1 MFPNETKLELPE
13 ALVRMEHLE
22 REKSAIYDNRK
33 YITDFGLYS
42 NLNDTDKIEQM
53 VALVSQNKMPW
64 PIEEKYEVNH
74 TFASTTHIAVQQTD
88 IFTRANTTL
97 VVAPPTEISRW
108 VQKFTEEK
116 ELAVAK
122 VITKNIAENID
133 INDYDVIV
141 ICPKFYN
148 LLSRRYHNTAWKR
161 FIYDHPPHVKI
172 PSMAPITAGFSW
184 YLTCYHELLQDVY
197 RSSRAS
203 FMQGISYSYRYYNLF
218 TVRVKE
224 PVTAPV
230 PIIRDYPCRDVHTHN
245 MNLVTLLQ
253 EKNFRA
259 LTKIFRGRFSTDPV
273 KDIYAYKNGLLQM
286 SGANNEEET
295 RIISMQMDTVETRLK
310 DYAERDCP
318 ICHETVKNPVIEI
331 TCMNVFCAEC
341 LYTWLVTNNQCP
353 YCKKFNCLGSLMY
366 VCEEKEDKTP
376 IRLKRIVEIIKG
388 PAKRLE
394 KRRFAIYSEIPLAMS
409 LKSYLPTN
417 MKIEEIVRDHQTEKI
432 EKKLQKFY
440 SGAAN
445 ILIFNYSNCYI
456 DLSSVTDL
464 ILYGDTNAHHHNI
477 LYPRLLQGSSQVARK
492 TVHNFVPALA

>member
-1 MFPNETKLELPE
+1 MNYFPNETKLELSE
-13 ALVRMEHLE
+13 ALARMEHLE
-22 REKSAIYDNRK
+22 KEKFTIYENRK
-33 YITDFGLYS
+33 YITDFGLYANS
-42 NLNDTDKIEQM
+42 NDADKIEQI
-53 VALVSQNKMPW
+53 VVLVVQNKMNW

-133 INDYDVIV
+133 INDYDVVV

-148 LLSRRYHNTAWKR
+148 ILSRRYHNTAWKR

-184 YLTCYHELLQDVY
+184 YLTCYPELLQDVY
-197 RSSRAS
+197 RSSRSS

-218 TVRVKE
+218 TVKVKE
-224 PVTAPV
+224 RPIPI
-230 PIIRDYPCRDVHTHN
+230 PIIREYACRDIHAHN
-245 MNLVTLLQ
+245 TNLATLLQ
-253 EKNFRA
+253 AKNFKA
-259 LTKIFRGRFSTDPV
+259 LTRIFRGHFSTDPI
-273 KDIYAYKNGLLQM
+273 KDIYAYKNGLLQTRDM
-286 SGANNEEET
+286 NNEEET
-295 RIISMQMDTVETRLK
+295 RIISMQMDTVESRLK

-318 ICHETVKNPVIEI
+318 ICHETVKNPVIEM

-353 YCKKFNCLGSLMY
+353 YCKKFNCLGTLMY

-376 IRLKRIVEIIKG
+376 IRLKRIVDIIKG
-388 PAKRLE
+388 SRSAE
-394 KRRFAIYSEIPLAMS
+394 KRKFAIYSEIPLAIS
-409 LKSYLPTN
+409 LKSQLPN
-417 MKIEEIVRDHQTEKI
+417 IKIEEIVRDHQTEKI

-440 SGAAN
+440 SGTAN
-445 ILIFNYSNCYI
+445 VLVFNYNNCYI

-464 ILYGDTNAHHHNI
+464 ILYGNTNAHHHGI
-477 LYPRLLQGSSQVARK
+477 LYPRLSQGS
-492 TVHNFVPALA
+492 TVHNFVPALG